1 MIYYVEFSE
10 LSVNGAPLLSAPVR
24 VWHDAPKTLRLPV
37 EPGAELEIRAE
48 FRTVPGGD
56 RP

>member
-1 MIYYVEFSE
+1 MIYYVEFSD

-24 VWHDAPKTLRLPV
+24 VWHDAPKTLQLPV
-37 EPGAELEIRAE
+37 EPGTELEIRAE